1 VNFILS
7 VSCFSENFEELREV
21 QDVWNDDKAYR
32 GWLRNGRSDMLS
44 PPFKVAADLQA
55 TAEQSQTGG
64 LVSTRGELADPVG
77 TRRLNW
83 IYRAFTAI
91 VTIGCWEPVAW
102 TLCNS
107 VLPPA
112 GCILYYDSRAW
123 LLELSCRGFRTRAS
137 EKDQTCL

>member
-1 VNFILS
+1 
-7 VSCFSENFEELREV
+7 
-21 QDVWNDDKAYR
+21 
-32 GWLRNGRSDMLS
+32 MLS

-55 TAEQSQTGG
+55 TAEQSQTWGFGLDQGG
-64 LVSTRGELADPVG
+64 LADPVG

-107 VLPPA
+107 VLPP
-112 GCILYYDSRAW
+112 GWVYLVLR
-123 LLELSCRGFRTRAS
+123 LAS
-137 EKDQTCL
+137 VAVGVKLPWV